1 MAGNA
6 NSGGRPLPRAIKE
19 ARGTLRPDRDGDEAE
34 VVDLPAPEAGITPPP
49 DWLDP
54 EALREWNR
62 VVPMLEAARV
72 LSVVDYSQLAAYA
85 TAHGQ
90 AVKATKQLKRESL
103 TIKRANGSRAANPL
117 IAIAREA
124 RAQALRIAI
133 EYGLTPAARTRIRP
147 TDEAPNV
154 PEAPSSGDTNSTAA
168 ASFLF
173 AKAPVPVPAP
183 LQLVSTAPKTAG
195 EKP

>member
-6 NSGGRPLPRAIKE
+6 NSGGRPLPRAIKA
-19 ARGTLRPDRDGDEAE
+19 ARGTLRPDRDGEADE
-34 VVDLPAPEAGITPPP
+34 VVDLPSAEPGITPPP
-49 DWLDP
+49 EWLEPD
-54 EALREWNR
+54 ALAEWKR

-85 TAHGQ
+85 TAHGL
-90 AVKATKQLKRESL
+90 AVKASKQLKRQGL
-103 TIKRANGSRAANPL
+103 TTKRANGSVCANPL

-147 TDEAPNV
+147 NEEQPNV
-154 PEAPSSGDTNSTAA
+154 PEPTGPNDANATAA

-173 AKAPVPVPAP
+173 AKAPVPVVPP
-183 LQLVSTAPKTAG
+183 LQLVPTATKANG

>member
-6 NSGGRPLPRAIKE
+6 NSGGRPLPRAIKA
-19 ARGTLRPDRDGDEAE
+19 ARGTLRPDRDGEEGDQ
-34 VVDLPAPEAGITPPP
+34 VDLPAPEAGITPPP
-49 DWLDP
+49 EWLEPD
-54 EALREWNR
+54 ALAEWNR
-62 VVPMLEAARV
+62 VVPMLEAAHV

-85 TAHGQ
+85 TAHGL
-90 AVKATKQLKRESL
+90 AVKATKQLKRQGL
-103 TIKRANGSRAANPL
+103 TTKRANGSVMANPL

-147 TDEAPNV
+147 NEDQPDV
-154 PEAPSSGDTNSTAA
+154 PEAPDTGDTSSTAA

-173 AKAPVPVPAP
+173 AKAPVPVQPP
-183 LQLVSTAPKTAG
+183 LQLVSTATKANG